1 MTKTVLWKIFP
12 FMIVLLMFATLAA
25 QADKPAA
32 TADSVAVQTKA
43 KTDTTAAAK
52 KPAYQEYILQ
62 TIRIEAVIEKPTV
75 TLIPKRAETDVGQV
89 PFRARSFDKE
99 LKTKPK
105 ALSDYG
111 KELENAKR
119 IQKIKKLLAKESK

>member
-1 MTKTVLWKIFP
+1 MTKTVLWKIFS
-12 FMIVLLMFATLAA
+12 FMIVFLTFATLAA
-25 QADKPAA
+25 QEEKSAA
-32 TADSVAVQTKA
+32 TPDTAVVQAKA

-52 KPAYQEYILQ
+52 KPAYKEYILQ

-75 TLIPKRAETDVGQV
+75 TLIPKRTETDVGQV

-105 ALSDYG
+105 ALSNYG
-111 KELENAKR
+111 EELENAKR
-119 IQKIKKLLAKESK
+119 IQKIKKLLVKESK

>member
-1 MTKTVLWKIFP
+1 MIKTVLWKVNFLLL
-12 FMIVLLMFATLAA
+12 VLPLVATLAA
-25 QADKPAA
+25 QTNKPAPA
-32 TADSVAVQTKA
+32 ADSAAVRTEV
-43 KTDTTAAAK
+43 KTDTTAAAQ
-52 KPAYQEYILQ
+52 KPVYKEYILQ

-75 TLIPKRAETDVGQV
+75 TLIPKRAETDVGEV
-89 PFRARSFDKE
+89 PFRVRSFNKE

-111 KELENAKR
+111 KELESAKR

>member
-1 MTKTVLWKIFP
+1 MIKTVFKKIFP
-12 FMIVLLMFATLAA
+12 LIIILFIFAPPLTA
-25 QADKPAA
+25 QEKDPAA
-32 TADSVAVQTKA
+32 TADSSVVQAKA
-43 KTDTTAAAK
+43 KTDTTTK
-52 KPAYQEYILQ
+52 KQDFQEYILQ

-75 TLIPKRAETDVGQV
+75 TLIPKRAETDVGEV

-111 KELENAKR
+111 EELENAKR
-119 IQKIKKLLAKESK
+119 IQKIKKLLVKESK